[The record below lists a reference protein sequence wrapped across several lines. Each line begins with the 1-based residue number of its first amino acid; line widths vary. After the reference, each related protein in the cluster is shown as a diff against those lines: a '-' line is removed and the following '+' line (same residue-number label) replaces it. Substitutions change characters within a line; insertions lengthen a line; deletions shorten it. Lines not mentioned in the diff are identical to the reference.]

1 MHIIRLSDRNIDIN
15 SQTFSNNLL
24 KINVNVKHILAEYS
38 PYFCVAILEC
48 SSLFNLGKLQCDLKN
63 PAFRNQATSKIRH
76 QNHIFP
82 LCLHIQLTRK
92 RKIAVVYELK
102 RPPFKANWTSKIKK
116 GFKWRKKWLRWLAEN
131 WSKCANNEKF
141 NGQRDRW
148 RCSK

>member
-1 MHIIRLSDRNIDIN
+1 MHIIGLSDRNIDIN
-15 SQTFSNNLL
+15 SQTLSNNLL

-82 LCLHIQLTRK
+82 ALFTLPTYEKKKNSSCLRI
-92 RKIAVVYELK
+92 E
-102 RPPFKANWTSKIKK
+102 KATI
-116 GFKWRKKWLRWLAEN
+116 
-131 WSKCANNEKF
+131 
-141 NGQRDRW
+141 
-148 RCSK
+148 